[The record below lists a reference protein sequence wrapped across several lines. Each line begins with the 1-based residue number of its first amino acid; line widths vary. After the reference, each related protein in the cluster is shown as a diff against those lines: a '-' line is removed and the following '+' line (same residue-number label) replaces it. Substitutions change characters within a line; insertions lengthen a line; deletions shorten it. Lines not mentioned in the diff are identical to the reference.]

1 MNRNP
6 TRSPSRLAILVALLF
21 FMLHC
26 DRAIEP
32 FDPNEEPRE
41 PDLSK
46 IFPPGSGEPSDSVGA
61 PGMAGSGPAPRGTMP
76 GSPAPRGTMPGSP
89 APAGDEA
96 PGPPIRGRVEIAEPL
111 RDSVPEQ
118 AILFLIARRQDTGP
132 PLAVLRIPNPS
143 FPYEFELGQ
152 ANVMI
157 PTLRFEGDLQ
167 LTARLDS
174 DGNART
180 KLPGDLV
187 GKISGSL
194 SPGDTGIVLT
204 LDAQL

>member
-21 FMLHC
+21 FVLHC

-61 PGMAGSGPAPRGTMP
+61 PGMAGSGPAT
-76 GSPAPRGTMPGSP
+76 RGTMPGSP

-111 RDSVPEQ
+111 RDSAPEQ

-187 GKISGSL
+187 GKVSRSI

>member
-46 IFPPGSGEPSDSVGA
+46 IFPPGSGGPSDSVGA
-61 PGMAGSGPAPRGTMP
+61 PGMAGSGPAT
-76 GSPAPRGTMPGSP
+76 RGTMPGSP
-89 APAGDEA
+89 APAGDAA
-96 PGPPIRGRVEIAEPL
+96 PGPPIRGRVEIAESL
-111 RDSVPEQ
+111 RDSAPEQ

-157 PTLRFEGDLQ
+157 PSLRFEGDLQ

-174 DGNART
+174 DGNALT